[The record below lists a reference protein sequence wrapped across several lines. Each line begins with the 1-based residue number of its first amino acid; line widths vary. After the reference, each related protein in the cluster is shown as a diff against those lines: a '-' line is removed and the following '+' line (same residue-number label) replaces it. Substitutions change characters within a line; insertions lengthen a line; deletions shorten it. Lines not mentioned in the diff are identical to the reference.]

1 MRQRVF
7 LPLLALALAL
17 LAACGQSVNTNEPPE
32 IVYGQDTCDRCNMI
46 ISEERYAA
54 AYWTAEGEARRFD
67 DIGGMLAFITEERE
81 EAASYWVHDFN
92 SVKWIRAEEASYV
105 LDGDLM
111 TPMGFGIA
119 AFADAEMAQMMAD
132 GREIVMVATFAD
144 LLAMNMTMP
153 VNHAPEMEEMDH
165 MEAGDGE

>member
-1 MRQRVF
+1 MKQWVF
-7 LPLLALALAL
+7 LPLLALTLVF
-17 LAACGQSVNTNEPPE
+17 LAACGQSVNTDEPPE

-46 ISEERYAA
+46 ISEERFAA
-54 AYWTAEGEARRFD
+54 AYWTADGEARRFD
-67 DIGGMLAFITEERE
+67 DIGGMLAFVTEKRE

-92 SVKWIRAEEASYV
+92 SVVWIRAEEASYV

-111 TPMGFGIA
+111 TPMGFGVA

-132 GREIVMVATFAD
+132 GRENVMVRTFTE

-153 VNHAPEMEEMDH
+153 VTHTHVEETDH
-165 MEAGDGE
+165 VDKGDGE